1 MVVEAFQDLIQS
13 NAAYAG
19 GFAHGDLPAPPRRN
33 LAVVTCMDARVDAYA
48 VLGLEPG
55 DAHVLRNAGAR
66 STDDVVR
73 SLIKSIHQLGVTR
86 VAIVHHTD
94 CGAAKIQLD
103 VLRSQVAERTG
114 HDPVDVD
121 FHLIADEDQSIIDD
135 VEALASSP
143 YLPAG
148 IAVAGFMYDVR
159 TGLLDPRHSAT
170 VGGFPESADLDS
182 E

>member
-1 MVVEAFQDLIQS
+1 VVVEAFQDLVES
-13 NAAYAG
+13 NADYAD
-19 GFAHGDLPAPPRRN
+19 GFAHGALPAPPRRH
-33 LAVVTCMDARVDAYA
+33 LAVVTCMDARIDVYQ

-66 STDDVVR
+66 TTDDVVR

-121 FHLIADEDQSIIDD
+121 FHLIADEDQSIVDD
-135 VEALASSP
+135 VEALAASP

-159 TGLLDPRHSAT
+159 TGRLDPRHSAT
-170 VGGFPESADLDS
+170 VGGFTDAADL
-182 E
+182 ER

>member
-1 MVVEAFQDLIQS
+1 VEAFRDLIES
-13 NAAYAG
+13 NAGYAE
-19 GFAHGDLPAPPRRN
+19 GFAHGQLPAPPRRH
-33 LAVVTCMDARVDAYA
+33 LAVVTCMDARIDAYS

-66 STDDVVR
+66 TTDDVVR

-103 VLRSQVAERTG
+103 DLRRQVSERTG
-114 HDPVDVD
+114 HDPAGVD

-135 VEALASSP
+135 VEALAASP

-159 TGLLDPRHSAT
+159 TGELDPRHSTT
-170 VGGFPESADLDS
+170 VGAATEPADI
-182 E
+182 EG